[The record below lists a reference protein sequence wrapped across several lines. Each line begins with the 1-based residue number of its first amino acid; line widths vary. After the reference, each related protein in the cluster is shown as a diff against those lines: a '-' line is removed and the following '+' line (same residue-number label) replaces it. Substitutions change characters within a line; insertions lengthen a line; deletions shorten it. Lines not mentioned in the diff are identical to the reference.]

1 MEEIKMVNNGTAK
14 PKKVLNVFDN
24 ENGFL
29 NWLSKPSKQIVDP
42 VMRRKAQLL
51 SIFVIFL
58 FLLFLL
64 INFIYMLTV
73 PGYKFP
79 PADLI
84 GYGILT
90 VIYILSRTRFVNAA
104 IFLMLIMFPMNVFQN
119 VLSGT
124 SINVVATL
132 SYLLPSYILASIF
145 LNIVWTGVYGYG
157 LNLIVFL
164 LPIIAPDAVPGYAE
178 IEGFLS
184 VGVVIVSLCII
195 WIVYRNKIERDHQA
209 QLRSAYDSTLEG
221 WSRALEIRDKETQ
234 GHSNRVT
241 EMTLR
246 LGNSLGLHGE
256 ELESL
261 YRGALL
267 HDIGKMAIPD
277 SVLMKKSSLDPDER
291 KLMQTHPKIA
301 YDMLSKISF
310 LEPALVI
317 PAYHHEW
324 WNGEGYPYG
333 LHGEQ
338 IPIAARIF
346 AIVDV
351 WDALLS
357 DRPYRKAWSKEE
369 ALKYLR
375 EQRGKQFDPKVL
387 DAFLKL

>member
-1 MEEIKMVNNGTAK
+1 MNKDQKSKLPISKNIFEIDDSL
-14 PKKVLNVFDN
+14 LNQ
-24 ENGFL
+24 
-29 NWLSKPSKQIVDP
+29 LSKPSKNIIDP
-42 VMRRKAQLL
+42 VKRRKAQLL

-58 FLLFLL
+58 FLLFLV
-64 INFIYMLTV
+64 INIIYAITV
-73 PGYKFP
+73 PDYHFP

-84 GYGILT
+84 GYGFL
-90 VIYILSRTRFVNAA
+90 VAIYLLSRSRFLNLA

-119 VLSGT
+119 ILGGT
-124 SINVVATL
+124 SINPVATL

-145 LNIVWTGVYGYG
+145 LNLLWMAIYGYG
-157 LNLIVFL
+157 INLIVFL
-164 LPIIAPDAVPGYAE
+164 LPVISPGSVPSHLE
-178 IEGFLS
+178 IQGFLS
-184 VGVVIVSLCII
+184 VGVMVVTLCII
-195 WIVYRNKIERDHQA
+195 WSIYRNKIERDHQA
-209 QLRSAYDSTLEG
+209 ALKSAYDSTLEG

-241 EMTLR
+241 EMTLK
-246 LGNSLGLHGE
+246 LGRSLGLDE
-256 ELESL
+256 SSLEDL

-277 SVLMKKSSLDPDER
+277 SVLMKKSNLDDNER

-324 WNGEGYPYG
+324 WNGDGYPYG

-369 ALKYLR
+369 TMKYLR
-375 EQRGKQFDPKVL
+375 AQSGSQFDPRVV
-387 DAFLKL
+387 DAFMKL

>member
-1 MEEIKMVNNGTAK
+1 MSDGQKGKTPNIFERDDGL
-14 PKKVLNVFDN
+14 LNQ
-24 ENGFL
+24 
-29 NWLSKPSKQIVDP
+29 LSKPSKKILDP
-42 VMRRKAQLL
+42 VKRRKAQLL

-58 FLLFLL
+58 FILFLIINL
-64 INFIYMLTV
+64 IYALTV
-73 PGYKFP
+73 QDYQFP
-79 PADLI
+79 AADLI
-84 GYGILT
+84 GYGFLIA
-90 VIYILSRTRFVNAA
+90 IYLLSRSRFLNLA

-119 VLSGT
+119 ILGGT
-124 SINVVATL
+124 SINPVATL

-145 LNIVWTGVYGYG
+145 LNLLWMAIYGYG
-157 LNLIVFL
+157 INLVVLL
-164 LPIIAPDAVPGYAE
+164 LPVIAPGSVPSYLE

-184 VGVVIVSLCII
+184 VGVMVVTLCII
-195 WIVYRNKIERDHQA
+195 WSIYRNKIERDHQA
-209 QLRSAYDSTLEG
+209 ALKSAYDSTLEG

-241 EMTLR
+241 DMTMK
-246 LGNSLGLHGE
+246 LGKSLGLDE
-256 ELESL
+256 ASLEDL

-277 SVLMKKSSLDPDER
+277 SVLMKKSSLDDNER
-291 KLMQTHPKIA
+291 ELMQTHPKIA

-324 WNGEGYPYG
+324 WNGDGYPYG

-357 DRPYRKAWSKEE
+357 DRPYRKAWSKDETM
-369 ALKYLR
+369 KYLH
-375 EQRGKQFDPKVL
+375 EQSGSQFDPRIV
-387 DAFLKL
+387 DTFMKLTSQ

>member
-1 MEEIKMVNNGTAK
+1 MSDGQKGNS
-14 PKKVLNVFDN
+14 PLSRNVFERDD
-24 ENGFL
+24 GLL
-29 NWLSKPSKQIVDP
+29 NWLSKPSQNIIAP
-42 VMRRKAQLL
+42 VKRRKAQLL

-58 FLLFLL
+58 FLLFLV
-64 INFIYMLTV
+64 INIIYAITV
-73 PGYKFP
+73 PDYRFP

-84 GYGILT
+84 GYGFL
-90 VIYILSRTRFVNAA
+90 VAIYLLSRSRFLNLA

-119 VLSGT
+119 ILGGT
-124 SINVVATL
+124 SINPVATL

-145 LNIVWTGVYGYG
+145 LDLLWMAIYGYG
-157 LNLIVFL
+157 INLIVLL
-164 LPIIAPDAVPGYAE
+164 LPLISPGSVPSYLD
-178 IEGFLS
+178 IQGFLS
-184 VGVVIVSLCII
+184 VGVMVVTLCII
-195 WIVYRNKIERDHQA
+195 WSIYRNKIERDHQA
-209 QLRSAYDSTLEG
+209 TLKSAYDSTLEG

-241 EMTLR
+241 EMTLK
-246 LGNSLGLHGE
+246 LGRSLGLDE
-256 ELESL
+256 SSLEDL

-277 SVLMKKSSLDPDER
+277 SVLMKKSSLDENER
-291 KLMQTHPKIA
+291 ILMQTHPKIA

-324 WNGEGYPYG
+324 WNGDGYPYG
-333 LHGEQ
+333 LRGEQ

-369 ALKYLR
+369 TMKYLL
-375 EQRGKQFDPKVL
+375 EQSGSQFDPRVV
-387 DAFLKL
+387 DAFMKL

>member
-1 MEEIKMVNNGTAK
+1 MDSQKMGKPLSPNIDTAI
-14 PKKVLNVFDN
+14 
-24 ENGFL
+24 ESGFF
-29 NWLSKPSKQIVDP
+29 NWLSKPSKKITFP
-42 VMRRKAQLL
+42 AMRRKAQLL
-51 SIFVIFL
+51 SIFVVFL
-58 FLLFLL
+58 FLLFLIINL
-64 INFIYMLTV
+64 IYLATV

-84 GYGILT
+84 GYGFLA
-90 VIYILSRTRFVNAA
+90 VIYVLSRSRFLNLG
-104 IFLMLIMFPMNVFQN
+104 IFLMLVMFPMNVFQN

-145 LNIVWTGVYGYG
+145 LNLTWTAIYGYG
-157 LNLIVFL
+157 LNLVVLL
-164 LPIIAPDAVPGYAE
+164 LPALAPKSVPGYME
-178 IEGFLS
+178 IQGFLS
-184 VGVVIVSLCII
+184 VSMVVVTLCII
-195 WIVYRNKIERDHQA
+195 WIIYRNKIERDHQTT
-209 QLRSAYDSTLEG
+209 LKMAYDGTLEG
-221 WSRALEIRDKETQ
+221 WSHALEIRDKETQ
-234 GHSNRVT
+234 GHSKRVT
-241 EMTLR
+241 DLALK
-246 LGNSLGLHGE
+246 LGSTLGLHDE
-256 ELESL
+256 ELDNL

-277 SVLMKKSSLDPDER
+277 SVLLKTSVLNSDER

-333 LHGEQ
+333 LRGEQ

-357 DRPYRKAWSKEE
+357 DRPYRKAWSKEA
-369 ALKYLR
+369 ALAYLN
-375 EQRGKQFDPKVL
+375 EQKGRQFDPRVV
-387 DAFLKL
+387 DAFLSL

>member
-1 MEEIKMVNNGTAK
+1 MSKLQTGLPQNIKNF
-14 PKKVLNVFDN
+14 FDR
-24 ENGFL
+24 EASL
-29 NWLSKPSKQIVDP
+29 VNWLSRPSQRISDPSK
-42 VMRRKAQLL
+42 RRKAQLL

-58 FLLFLL
+58 FVLFLT
-64 INFIYMLTV
+64 INIIYAVTV

-84 GYGILT
+84 GYGLLT
-90 VIYILSRTRFVNAA
+90 IIYIFSRSRFLNLS

-119 VLSGT
+119 ILSGT
-124 SINVVATL
+124 SINPVATL

-145 LNIVWTGVYGYG
+145 LNLLWMSVYGYG
-157 LNLIVFL
+157 LNLIVLL
-164 LPIIAPDAVPGYAE
+164 LPVLAPGKVPGYME

-184 VGVVIVSLCII
+184 VGVVVVTLCII
-195 WIVYRNKIERDHQA
+195 WSIYRNKIEHDHQLA
-209 QLRSAYDSTLEG
+209 LKSAYDSTLEG

-241 EMTLR
+241 DMTLR
-246 LGNSLGLHGE
+246 LGKALGLDDDD
-256 ELESL
+256 LEAL

-277 SVLMKKSSLDPDER
+277 AVLMKESTLDENER

-301 YDMLSKISF
+301 YDMLSRISF
-310 LEPALVI
+310 LEPSLVV

-333 LHGEQ
+333 LQGEQ

-357 DRPYRKAWSKEE
+357 DRPYRKAWKKEE
-369 ALKYLR
+369 AMQYLR
-375 EQRGKQFDPKVL
+375 SQSGVQFDPRIVET
-387 DAFLKL
+387 FMKL